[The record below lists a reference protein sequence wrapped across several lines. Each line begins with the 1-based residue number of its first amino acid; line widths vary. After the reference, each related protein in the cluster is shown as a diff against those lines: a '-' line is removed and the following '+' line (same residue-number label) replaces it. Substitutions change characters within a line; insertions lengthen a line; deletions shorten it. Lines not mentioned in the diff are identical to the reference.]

1 MPVDA
6 RIAQA
11 IAEAVEGAGQGK
23 ELAQRLTAWFEA
35 ITTGIEDIG
44 DEATADRHL
53 EVLYEETAVEGEH
66 GEGEG

>member
-11 IAEAVEGAGQGK
+11 IAEAVEEAGQDT
-23 ELAQRLTAWFEA
+23 ELARRLTAWFEA

>member
-1 MPVDA
+1 MPVDP

-11 IAEAVEGAGQGK
+11 ITDAVEEAGQGK
-23 ELAQRLTAWFEA
+23 ELARRLTAWFEA
-35 ITTGIEDIG
+35 ITTGIEDIA

-66 GEGEG
+66 REGEG